1 MGPTDNRSE
10 LRLALGSCKPF
21 FLRAVFFGIFINLL
35 ALTPTG
41 YMLEVY
47 DRVVN
52 SRNPMTLAMLTLLVL
67 GAYGVMELCDWARRE
82 ILRQGAL
89 KFDAALEERVFDAVF
104 DASLRRLPGN
114 PHQAVADLKTLW
126 DFIPGPAVLAMMD
139 IPLAVIFLALLF
151 AISPVLGQVAV
162 AGALLQAMLAWLT
175 ERETHQPLAAANR
188 SAAAAQAYLSGTCR
202 NVQVIEAMGMQ
213 ASILGRWL
221 GKQQRFLFLQA
232 QASDKA
238 GSYGAASK
246 FVQLAL
252 SSMLLGLGCW
262 LFLEGEIA
270 GGGGMLMASSMLGG
284 RMLAPIVRLISLW
297 KHVVEAREAFS
308 RLDTLLQAVPARE
321 FGMPL
326 PPPRGMLAVEALVAG
341 APGAPGP
348 ILLGVSFALPAGAG
362 MAVVGPSASGKS
374 TLARLLMGVWPA
386 ASGKVRLDGADV
398 FAWNKAEL
406 GPHVGY
412 LPQKV
417 ELFDGTLAENI
428 ARFGEPDTGKV
439 EAAARAVGIHDF
451 IQALPE
457 GYNTEIGDE
466 GCYLSG
472 GQRQRVGLARAV
484 YGNPRLV
491 VLDEPN
497 SSLDDEGEQAL
508 VQTLLKLKAQG
519 STVVVITHRT
529 GILSAVERMLVL
541 RDGQVAAYGPR
552 DEVLAA
558 LQGKSNQPPAI
569 PAVEIAAAA

>member
-202 NVQVIEAMGMQ
+202 NAQVIEAMGMQ

-348 ILLGVSFALPAGAG
+348 ILRGVSFALPAGAG

-428 ARFGEPDTGKV
+428 ARFGEPDTAKV